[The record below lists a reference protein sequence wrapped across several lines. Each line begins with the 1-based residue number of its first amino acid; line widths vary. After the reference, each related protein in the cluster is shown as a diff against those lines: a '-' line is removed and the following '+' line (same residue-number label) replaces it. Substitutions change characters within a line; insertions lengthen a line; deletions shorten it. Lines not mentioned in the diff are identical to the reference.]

1 MRCQSICRPRLLSF
15 TSAQLSQFLHR
26 LQRSVDVVLAQGTTG
41 TGHPADADVLKAMPP
56 YRQEHINRLGDYLLD
71 QQRRASPLDPT
82 IDLLQISGLVDMW
95 RIFCFSRPPSF
106 PLLENRRSRTFHLC
120 SQGGKALLVGQRHPW
135 ITWRCFVGQHRWM
148 MPPAAECERWEECPL
163 LRHDER
169 HTAESDGL

>member
-95 RIFCFSRPPSF
+95 RIFFFSQPPLISVA
-106 PLLENRRSRTFHLC
+106 
-120 SQGGKALLVGQRHPW
+120 GK
-135 ITWRCFVGQHRWM
+135 
-148 MPPAAECERWEECPL
+148 
-163 LRHDER
+163 
-169 HTAESDGL
+169 